1 MILKTYTNSITKQRK
16 PLHLDI
22 EKEFENDNYLIQT
35 LKRTSKFKNDKKL
48 SDYEKSLQDLLYYIN
63 DQILFNTNPK
73 IKRIHDENEEFLKP
87 YKYLSKTF
95 EAQTEQVLKDLIIMY
110 TQKGYRIPKF
120 SYKNNIFK
128 INALIEENDEKLR
141 LMLLEEYK
149 KKQNIIGPKTLSY
162 LNKINIL
169 IKILLTKDNNL
180 IKKYNKLLNKKEAK
194 SIKKETIEQ
203 LKTDIENL
211 ISLINTIK
219 INTYDKIK
227 RKSSFL
233 AVNHYNNFNRLLN
246 SKNSSLNELLI
257 YTSPTK
263 NKNIE
268 NNSRLSTNEFQSN
281 KLISSMNTKQVIIPF
296 EKIQRLNTVKNVNQK
311 NIFFKKS
318 KPVKMKSF
326 FARSQIE
333 RLKSE
338 NNQSTYS
345 DLGKYINQAKKNK
358 PYQSEKY
365 SNKYLLGLKKNN
377 DNIKRNHFL
386 TNKYLGYSF
395 DKSFKKTFSKKFS
408 EEKGKDL
415 SRNYNHI
422 PNLKKLN
429 TGQTEILDEKRSK
442 FLNNAYNKI
451 RKGKYEYVED
461 YMRKYLKDIK
471 DIDPKEEETIMKYYN
486 YKNLK
491 NNLLELNMKVNDE
504 KTRKKI
510 EKIYSGIHILKRIKP
525 ILNNMKD
532 KENNIDRLEKIF
544 SSGVHKYN

>member
-110 TQKGYRIPKF
+110 TKKGYRIPKF

-211 ISLINTIK
+211 KSLINTIK
-219 INTYDKIK
+219 INTYDEIK

-311 NIFFKKS
+311 NIFSKKS

-338 NNQSTYS
+338 NNQSENES
-345 DLGKYINQAKKNK
+345 DNENKHKKK
-358 PYQSEKY
+358 
-365 SNKYLLGLKKNN
+365 
-377 DNIKRNHFL
+377 
-386 TNKYLGYSF
+386 
-395 DKSFKKTFSKKFS
+395 
-408 EEKGKDL
+408 
-415 SRNYNHI
+415 
-422 PNLKKLN
+422 
-429 TGQTEILDEKRSK
+429 
-442 FLNNAYNKI
+442 
-451 RKGKYEYVED
+451 
-461 YMRKYLKDIK
+461 
-471 DIDPKEEETIMKYYN
+471 
-486 YKNLK
+486 
-491 NNLLELNMKVNDE
+491 
-504 KTRKKI
+504 
-510 EKIYSGIHILKRIKP
+510 EKILIQI
-525 ILNNMKD
+525 
-532 KENNIDRLEKIF
+532 
-544 SSGVHKYN
+544 